1 MFDTWF
7 PRHWSTLKKLVFL
20 KASALANALVTLTG
34 QIVSFLSPSV
44 QDINSLTVALSPIQ
58 SGTGDPSP
66 DNERPISGHSIVNVW
81 RAGANLAGAFTGN
94 RLSTGDV
101 VDGVFT
107 SNPFNAPS
115 GFSNVCNLEFPDV
128 LLKAGVTYYFSVA
141 IRIASGTGGV
151 NQLAIRSGS
160 NTISSTTVSM
170 PTASGEYQR
179 YIKSVT
185 PEEDVSVNRLYMQG
199 KYTTDCVYQVKDM
212 MICLSDDGDFAPL
225 TLDTV
230 SITIPTPPGTVY
242 GGTLDVVSG
251 VLTVDKV
258 GFDGGDVQWTK
269 VSGNNYRTFERSTN
283 PLAAYNAYTP
293 TVLSSNYKS
302 VANSSGAS
310 SSGDNY
316 VWVREASATNHIVC
330 VKDTSKAALTAA
342 EFQTAMAGVTFVYDL
357 KTPQTVQ
364 LSPTQL
370 STLLGENHVWSDS
383 GLITLTAKGITEITP

>member
-7 PRHWSTLKKLVFL
+7 PHWSTLKKLIFL

-44 QDINSLTVALSPIQ
+44 QNIQSLTVALSPIQ

-66 DNERPISGHSIVNVW
+66 DNVRPISGHSEVNVW
-81 RAGANLAGAFTGN
+81 RTGANLAGAFTGN
-94 RLSTGDV
+94 RLPTGDV

-115 GFSNVCNLEFPDV
+115 GFSNVCTLVFPDV
-128 LLKAGVTYYFSVA
+128 LLKAGVTYYLSTA

-151 NQLAIRSGS
+151 NQLAIRSDS

-199 KYTTDCVYQVKDM
+199 RYTTDCVYQVKDM

-225 TLDTV
+225 TLYTV

-242 GGTLDVVSG
+242 GGTLDVVTG
-251 VLTVDKV
+251 VLKARPYYASYNGETLVGPWVSSMDKYV
-258 GFDGGDVQWTK
+258 AGT
-269 VSGNNYRTFERSTN
+269 
-283 PLAAYNAYTP
+283 TP
-293 TVLSSNYKS
+293 TT
-302 VANSSGAS
+302 GAQVVDM
-310 SSGDNY
+310 GGTET
-316 VWVREASATNHIVC
+316 V
-330 VKDTSKAALTAA
+330 
-342 EFQTAMAGVTFVYDL
+342 
-357 KTPQTVQ
+357 VQ
-364 LSPTQL
+364 LSATQL
-370 STLLGENHVWSDS
+370 QTLANENHVWTDA
-383 GLITLTAKGITEITP
+383 GEVTLTAKGITEITP